1 MEELYCDHIGGGL
14 LMILKG
20 TEAEVTDRVSGVSKI
35 VEFENSGKA
44 MVFIGEYLINL
55 DEPTK
60 EFKNLLPEF
69 C

>member
-1 MEELYCDHIGGGL
+1 MEELYCDDIGGGF
-14 LMILKG
+14 LMVLKG
-20 TEAEVTDRVSGVSKI
+20 NKVEFTDRVSGVSKI

-55 DEPTK
+55 DGPTK

>member
-1 MEELYCDHIGGGL
+1 MEELYCDNIGGGL

-20 TEAEVTDRVSGVSKI
+20 NEVEVTDRVSGMSKV

-55 DEPTK
+55 NKPTK

>member
-14 LMILKG
+14 LMVLKDNKV
-20 TEAEVTDRVSGVSKI
+20 EFTDRISGVSKT
-35 VEFENSGKA
+35 VEFKDSGKA
-44 MVFIGEYLINL
+44 MVFIGKYLINL
-55 DEPTK
+55 DGPTE

>member
-20 TEAEVTDRVSGVSKI
+20 NEVEVTDRVSGVSKI

-55 DEPTK
+55 NKPTK

>member
-1 MEELYCDHIGGGL
+1 MVKLYCYHI
-14 LMILKG
+14 
-20 TEAEVTDRVSGVSKI
+20 EAEFLMVLKDNKVEFTDKFSGVSKT

-44 MVFIGEYLINL
+44 MIFIGKYLINL
-55 DEPTK
+55 DGPTE

>member
-1 MEELYCDHIGGGL
+1 MEELYCDNIGGGL
-14 LMILKG
+14 LMVLKDNKV
-20 TEAEVTDRVSGVSKI
+20 EFTDKFSGVSKI

-55 DEPTK
+55 DGPTK

>member
-1 MEELYCDHIGGGL
+1 MEELYCDHIGGKL

-20 TEAEVTDRVSGVSKI
+20 NEVEVTDRVSGVSKV

-44 MVFIGEYLINL
+44 MVFIGKYLINL
-55 DEPTK
+55 DGPIE
-60 EFKNLLPEF
+60 EFKKLLPEF

>member
-1 MEELYCDHIGGGL
+1 MEELYCNHIGGGL

-20 TEAEVTDRVSGVSKI
+20 NKVEFTDKFSGVSKT
-35 VEFENSGKA
+35 VEFEDSGKA

-55 DEPTK
+55 DGPTK
-60 EFKNLLPEF
+60 EFKSLLPEF

>member
-1 MEELYCDHIGGGL
+1 MVKLYCDHIEAEF
-14 LMILKG
+14 LMVLKG
-20 TEAEVTDRVSGVSKI
+20 NKVEFTDKILGVSKT
-35 VEFENSGKA
+35 VEFEDSGKA

-55 DEPTK
+55 DGPTK